1 MMPVHIEGNALKAR
15 ILDQLTADVATCDSP
30 PGLAVVLVGDNPAS
44 QAYVGMKKKACAA
57 IGIRSFEFTFS
68 AESPQADVIAL
79 IDTLNDRSD
88 VHGILVQMPLP
99 DHMDPLVIVDR
110 IDPYKDVDG
119 LHPVNM
125 GNLLIGRD
133 SLKPCTPYG
142 VAELLKEYAIDT
154 VGKHVVIIGRSVI
167 VGKPMAA
174 ILVQNTPN
182 ANATVTLCHSRTH
195 NLAAITRSA
204 DIVIAAI
211 GRPGFVTADM
221 VADGAVVI
229 DVGINRIVD
238 KSSPKG
244 YRLVGDVDFDGVAPK
259 SSAITPVPGGVGP
272 MTIAMLMTNTVTAYR
287 RLRAQ
292 SR

>member
-119 LHPVNM
+119 FHPVNM

-174 ILVQNTPN
+174 ILVQNTSN